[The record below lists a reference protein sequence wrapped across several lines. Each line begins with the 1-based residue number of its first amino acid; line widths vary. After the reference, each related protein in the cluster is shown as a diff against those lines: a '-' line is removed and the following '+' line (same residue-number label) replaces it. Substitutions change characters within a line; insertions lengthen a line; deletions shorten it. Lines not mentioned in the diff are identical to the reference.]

1 MFCVFFVLVFR
12 FYGDHFHYCTV
23 DYLVI
28 FETLIAQCS
37 CHGLNSDVRTK
48 AFQAVDQFLQI
59 AKQHY
64 EKVYSEFV
72 FGCYSDAYHGPQI
85 SKRVMY
91 ISFIEEIRCAG

>member
-1 MFCVFFVLVFR
+1 MFCLFVLAFR
-12 FYGDHFHYCTV
+12 FYRDNFYYCFV

-37 CHGLNSDVRTK
+37 CHGLNSDVRIK

-64 EKVYSEFV
+64 EKVYSEIV
-72 FGCYSDAYHGPQI
+72 LRCCSDAYHGSQI
-85 SKRVMY
+85 SQSVM
-91 ISFIEEIRCAG
+91 SFFYRRN